1 MKRNHGPPVE
11 GTASFHTTR
20 WTIVMRAA
28 QSRARGGES
37 ALAEMCQLYAYPLSI
52 FARPRGY
59 SPEDAQD
66 LTQGVFLHPEDR
78 VFGGFDPLN
87 CKFRSILLASL
98 RRHAPVCAND
108 RIVPF
113 AHDGLAS
120 RLELS
125 IGGASL

>member
-20 WTIVMRAA
+20 LIVMRAA
-28 QSRARGGES
+28 QSQARGGES
-37 ALAEMCQLYAYPLSI
+37 ALAELCQLYAYPLSI
-52 FARPRGY
+52 FARRRGY

-66 LTQGVFLHPEDR
+66 LTQGVFLHAEDR
-78 VFGGFDPLN
+78 VFGGADPLN

-98 RRHAPVCAND
+98 RRHAPVWAND
-108 RIVPF
+108 RIAPF

>member
-1 MKRNHGPPVE
+1 
-11 GTASFHTTR
+11 
-20 WTIVMRAA
+20 MRAA
-28 QSRARGGES
+28 QSQERGGKS
-37 ALAEMCQLYAYPLSI
+37 VLAELCQLYANPLSI
-52 FARPRGY
+52 FARRRGY
-59 SPEDAQD
+59 SPADAQD

-98 RRHAPVCAND
+98 RCHAPVGAND

>member
-20 WTIVMRAA
+20 LIVMRAA
-28 QSRARGGES
+28 QSQARD
-37 ALAEMCQLYAYPLSI
+37 AYPVSI
-52 FARPRGY
+52 FARRRGY

-66 LTQGVFLHPEDR
+66 LTQGVFLHAEDR
-78 VFGGFDPLN
+78 ALGGVDPLN

-98 RRHAPVCAND
+98 RRHAPVWAND
-108 RIVPF
+108 RIAPF